1 MSENVNTISFDNIN
15 MTRHW
20 QKAYYRPIRILPPI
34 TPRSRREIEEK
45 PSSVITKF
53 VEGLSIELKKETD
66 ENIKES
72 ELYNKRINTEPNISK
87 EKKVMDTIEE
97 NDKNN
102 PFITEANNEIKRRR
116 NLLIRSTNLQPLP
129 TNANLSNFQK
139 SSLLNIYRRIR
150 NYQPHIDED
159 WKNKLGLTTGKQSSL
174 SILSSMMNNI
184 DFQSKVIHDQIKLLL
199 DNISYYKLSIVTKE
213 NYLES
218 FKALSLKS
226 QIKFNKYLEE
236 TCGIMLLLP
245 QLLLLEFYH
254 FIEKFNN
261 VNVPD
266 KKKFKEKYIFDEV
279 ECLFYNNNLLSDVV
293 DFFNSCFDVYSTLVK
308 EVEDMFLK
316 QKNFENLIKI
326 IEKARYNISSV
337 ISSAENAMSN
347 YENDIKLVDK
357 ILKNEHKE
365 TKFKKERMNL
375 TDKLRAQFIFKKNGE
390 RQRVMRIENALKS
403 KNDEENEENRNP
415 EHFKFNS
422 IIHTKLIDGLLDYCR
437 KGIKQQIQSRRI
449 MDEMKPPKKAINQTR
464 EAVKLNF

>member
-1 MSENVNTISFDNIN
+1 
-15 MTRHW
+15 
-20 QKAYYRPIRILPPI
+20 
-34 TPRSRREIEEK
+34 
-45 PSSVITKF
+45 
-53 VEGLSIELKKETD
+53 
-66 ENIKES
+66 
-72 ELYNKRINTEPNISK
+72 
-87 EKKVMDTIEE
+87 
-97 NDKNN
+97 
-102 PFITEANNEIKRRR
+102 
-116 NLLIRSTNLQPLP
+116 
-129 TNANLSNFQK
+129 
-139 SSLLNIYRRIR
+139 
-150 NYQPHIDED
+150 
-159 WKNKLGLTTGKQSSL
+159 
-174 SILSSMMNNI
+174 MMNNI

-199 DNISYYKLSIVTKE
+199 DNISYYKLSIITKE

-218 FKALSLKS
+218 FKALSLRS

-390 RQRVMRIENALKS
+390 RQRIMRIENALKS
-403 KNDEENEENRNP
+403 KIDEEDEDYRNP

>member
-20 QKAYYRPIRILPPI
+20 QKAYRPIRILPPI

-53 VEGLSIELKKETD
+53 IEGLSLELKKETD

-72 ELYNKRINTEPNISK
+72 ETYNKRINTDPNISK
-87 EKKVMDTIEE
+87 EKKIDSTEE
-97 NDKNN
+97 NDKSN
-102 PFITEANNEIKRRR
+102 PFITEANSEIKRKR

-139 SSLLNIYRRIR
+139 SSLLNVYRRIR

-159 WKNKLGLTTGKQSSL
+159 WKSKLGLTTGKQTSL

-199 DNISYYKLSIVTKE
+199 DNISYYKLSIITKE

-226 QIKFNKYLEE
+226 QIKINKYLEE

-390 RQRVMRIENALKS
+390 RQRIMRIENALKS
-403 KNDEENEENRNP
+403 KIDEEDEDYRNP

-437 KGIKQQIQSRRI
+437 KGIKKQIQSRRI

>member
-20 QKAYYRPIRILPPI
+20 QKAYRPIRILPPI
-34 TPRSRREIEEK
+34 TPRSRKEIEEK
-45 PSSVITKF
+45 PSSVIIKF
-53 VEGLSIELKKETD
+53 IEGLSLELKRETD

-72 ELYNKRINTEPNISK
+72 ELYTKRVNTEPNIPK
-87 EKKVMDTIEE
+87 EKTLNNSSVEID
-97 NDKNN
+97 NSN
-102 PFITEANNEIKRRR
+102 PFITEANIDVKKRR
-116 NLLIRSTNLQPLP
+116 NVLIRSTNLQPLP

-139 SSLLNIYRRIR
+139 SSFLNVYRRIR

-159 WKNKLGLTTGKQSSL
+159 WKSKLGLTTGKQSTL

-184 DFQSKVIHDQIKLLL
+184 DFQSKVIHDQIKLLM
-199 DNISYYKLSIVTKE
+199 DNISYYKLSVVTKE

-218 FKALSLKS
+218 FKSLSLKS
-226 QIKFNKYLEE
+226 QIKYNKYLEE

-316 QKNFENLIKI
+316 TKNFENLITI

-337 ISSAENAMSN
+337 ISNSENAMSN
-347 YENDIKLVDK
+347 YENDIKLIDK

-365 TKFKKERMNL
+365 TKFQKERKNL
-375 TDKLRAQFIFKKNGE
+375 TDKLRAQFIFKKNSE
-390 RQRVMRIENALKS
+390 RQRIMRIENALKLKS
-403 KNDEENEENRNP
+403 DEENEDYRNP
-415 EHFKFNS
+415 PQFKFNS
-422 IIHTKLIDGLLDYCR
+422 VIHTKLIDGLLDYCR
-437 KGIKQQIQSRRI
+437 KGVKKQIQSRRI
-449 MDEMKPPKKAINQTR
+449 MDEMKPPKKNINQTR

>member
-20 QKAYYRPIRILPPI
+20 QKAYRPIRILPPI

-53 VEGLSIELKKETD
+53 IEGLSLELKKETD

-72 ELYNKRINTEPNISK
+72 ETYNKRINTDPNISK
-87 EKKVMDTIEE
+87 EKKIDSTEE
-97 NDKNN
+97 NDKSN
-102 PFITEANNEIKRRR
+102 PFITEANSEIKRKR

-139 SSLLNIYRRIR
+139 SSLLNVYRRIR

-159 WKNKLGLTTGKQSSL
+159 WKSKLGLTTGKQTSL

-184 DFQSKVIHDQIKLLL
+184 DFQSKVIHDQIKLLM
-199 DNISYYKLSIVTKE
+199 DNISYYKLSVVTKE

-218 FKALSLKS
+218 FKSLSLKS
-226 QIKFNKYLEE
+226 QIKYNKYLEE

-390 RQRVMRIENALKS
+390 RQRIMRIENALKS
-403 KNDEENEENRNP
+403 KIDEEDEDYRNP

-437 KGIKQQIQSRRI
+437 KGIKKQIQSRRI

>member
-20 QKAYYRPIRILPPI
+20 QKAYRPIRILPPI

-53 VEGLSIELKKETD
+53 IEGLSLELKKETD

-72 ELYNKRINTEPNISK
+72 ETYNKRINTDPNISK
-87 EKKVMDTIEE
+87 EKKIDSTEE
-97 NDKNN
+97 NDKSN

-139 SSLLNIYRRIR
+139 SSLLNVYRRIR

-159 WKNKLGLTTGKQSSL
+159 WKSKLGLTTGKQTSL

-199 DNISYYKLSIVTKE
+199 DNISYYKLSIITKE

-218 FKALSLKS
+218 FKALSLRS

-347 YENDIKLVDK
+347 YENDIKLIDK

-390 RQRVMRIENALKS
+390 RQRIMRIENALKS
-403 KNDEENEENRNP
+403 KIDEEDEDYRNP

-437 KGIKQQIQSRRI
+437 KGIKKQIQSRRI

>member
-20 QKAYYRPIRILPPI
+20 QKAYRPIRILPPI

-53 VEGLSIELKKETD
+53 IEGLSLELKKETD

-72 ELYNKRINTEPNISK
+72 ETYNKRINTDPNISK
-87 EKKVMDTIEE
+87 EKKIDSTEE
-97 NDKNN
+97 NDKSN
-102 PFITEANNEIKRRR
+102 PFITEANSEIKRKR

-139 SSLLNIYRRIR
+139 SSLLNVYRRIR

-159 WKNKLGLTTGKQSSL
+159 WKSKLGLTTGKQTSL

-199 DNISYYKLSIVTKE
+199 DNISYYKLSIITKE

-218 FKALSLKS
+218 FKALSLRA

-390 RQRVMRIENALKS
+390 RQRIMRIENALKS
-403 KNDEENEENRNP
+403 KIDEEDEDYRNP

-437 KGIKQQIQSRRI
+437 KGIKKQIQSRRI

>member
-20 QKAYYRPIRILPPI
+20 QKAYRPIRILPPI

-53 VEGLSIELKKETD
+53 IEGLSLELKKETD

-72 ELYNKRINTEPNISK
+72 ETYNKRINTDPNISK
-87 EKKVMDTIEE
+87 EKKIDSTEE
-97 NDKNN
+97 NDKSN
-102 PFITEANNEIKRRR
+102 PFITEANSEIKRKR

-139 SSLLNIYRRIR
+139 SSLLNVYRRIR

-159 WKNKLGLTTGKQSSL
+159 WKSKLGLTTGKQTSL

-199 DNISYYKLSIVTKE
+199 DNISYYKLSIITKE

-218 FKALSLKS
+218 FKALSLRS

-390 RQRVMRIENALKS
+390 RQRIMRIENALKS
-403 KNDEENEENRNP
+403 KIDEEDEDYRNP

-437 KGIKQQIQSRRI
+437 KGIKKQIQSRRI

>member
-20 QKAYYRPIRILPPI
+20 QKAYRPIRILPPI

-53 VEGLSIELKKETD
+53 IEGLSLELKKETD

-72 ELYNKRINTEPNISK
+72 ETYNKRINTDPNISK
-87 EKKVMDTIEE
+87 EKKIDSTEE
-97 NDKNN
+97 NDKSN
-102 PFITEANNEIKRRR
+102 PFITEANSEIKRKR

-139 SSLLNIYRRIR
+139 SSLLNVYRRIR

-159 WKNKLGLTTGKQSSL
+159 WKSKLGLTTGKQSSL

-199 DNISYYKLSIVTKE
+199 DNISYYKLSIITKE

-218 FKALSLKS
+218 FKALSLRS

-390 RQRVMRIENALKS
+390 RQRIMRIENALKS
-403 KNDEENEENRNP
+403 KIDEEDEDYRNP

-437 KGIKQQIQSRRI
+437 KGIKKQIQSRRI